1 MREDQMNHPMPKSPM
16 PKPMPKPMSRIVVSE
31 SDHERLTGLATA
43 ALNRLPETAQ
53 DLLAEMERAEVV
65 GAPAV
70 PANVVGMGSTV
81 TFQPE
86 GGRKRRVT
94 LVFPAEE
101 DIAKSRVSILTPI
114 GAALIG
120 LSEGQSI
127 EWSARDG
134 RRHELTVLAVERP
147 PAA

>member
-1 MREDQMNHPMPKSPM
+1 MDVAMHEDQTNRPMP
-16 PKPMPKPMSRIVVSE
+16 RIVVSE
-31 SDHERLTGLATA
+31 SDHDRLTDLATA
-43 ALNRLPETAQ
+43 ALDRLPETAQ
-53 DLLAEMERAEVV
+53 ELLDEMERAEVV

-81 TFQPE
+81 TFQPD

-94 LVFPAEE
+94 LVFPAAE
-101 DIAKSRVSILTPI
+101 DIAESRISVLTPI
-114 GAALIG
+114 GTALIG

-134 RRHELTVLAVERP
+134 RRHQLTVLAVERL
-147 PAA
+147 PAP

>member
-1 MREDQMNHPMPKSPM
+1 MP
-16 PKPMPKPMSRIVVSE
+16 RIVVSE
-31 SDHERLTGLATA
+31 SDYDRLTDLATA
-43 ALNRLPETAQ
+43 ALDRLPETAQ
-53 DLLAEMERAEVV
+53 ELLDEMERAEVV

-70 PANVVGMGSTV
+70 PANVVRMGSTV
-81 TFQPE
+81 TFQPD

-94 LVFPAEE
+94 LVFPAAE
-101 DIAKSRVSILTPI
+101 DIAESRISVLTPI

-134 RRHELTVLAVERP
+134 RRHQLTVLAVERL
-147 PAA
+147 PAP

>member
-1 MREDQMNHPMPKSPM
+1 MREDRPNRLMP
-16 PKPMPKPMSRIVVSE
+16 RIVVSE

-43 ALNRLPETAQ
+43 ALSRLPETAQ
-53 DLLAEMERAEVV
+53 ELLAEMERAEIV

-70 PANVVGMGSTV
+70 PTNVVQMGSTV
-81 TFQPE
+81 TFRSDD
-86 GGRKRRVT
+86 GHKRRVT
-94 LVFPAEE
+94 LVFPVEE
-101 DIAKSRVSILTPI
+101 DIAKSRVSVMTPI

-134 RRHELTVLAVERP
+134 RRHELTVLAVKKRP
-147 PAA
+147 A

>member
-1 MREDQMNHPMPKSPM
+1 MRQDHTNRPP
-16 PKPMPKPMSRIVVSE
+16 RIVVSKA
-31 SDHERLTGLATA
+31 DHDRLTDLATA
-43 ALNRLPETAQ
+43 ALDRVPETAQ
-53 DLLAEMERAEVV
+53 ELLDEMERAEVV

-81 TFQPE
+81 TFQSD

-94 LVFPAEE
+94 LVFPIAE
-101 DIAKSRVSILTPI
+101 DIAESRVSVLTPI
-114 GAALIG
+114 GTALIG

-134 RRHELTVLAVERP
+134 RRHQLTVLAVERP
-147 PAA
+147 PAP